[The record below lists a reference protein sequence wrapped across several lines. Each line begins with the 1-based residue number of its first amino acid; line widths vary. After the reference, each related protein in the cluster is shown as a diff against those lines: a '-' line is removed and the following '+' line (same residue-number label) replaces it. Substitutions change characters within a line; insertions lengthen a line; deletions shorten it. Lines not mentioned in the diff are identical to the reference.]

1 MIRIAAA
8 ALAALRAHCE
18 RARPEEACGLLVG
31 APGAVA
37 RIEPAENV
45 ADDRRRRFEVDP
57 RLLLR
62 LHRELRDGPD
72 AVIGVYHSHPEGAPE
87 PSAVDLAKA
96 LDPTLVWL
104 IVGADGAARAWRIE
118 GGRARELAI
127 EEKP

>member
-1 MIRIAAA
+1 MIRIPAA

-18 RARPEEACGLLVG
+18 RTRPEEACGLLIG
-31 APGAVA
+31 SPGAVA

-62 LHRELRDGPD
+62 LHRELRGGPD

-87 PSAVDLAKA
+87 PSPVDLAKA

-127 EEKP
+127 EERP